1 MGAGALHPTVREA
14 PRLAWASARAWSP
27 NRGVAV
33 MMWPGHLATVG
44 PAIIRKTL
52 YRLRRPEGISLITVT
67 PLSRL
72 EQVGPVALAG
82 VAVAMAG
89 LFVAAIGVGAVDT
102 PTVLVLLFLFAPG
115 LVQQGRTAFGADP
128 EWRQTLQDM
137 ATHRGPDHAC
147 VVWVAGSAA
156 SWPERQGNL
165 TALMGALAPH
175 LDDKTVLMQA
185 HTPALATVYASW
197 GWTPISPGG
206 CTLIRRPR
214 RPSAEDHQ
222 A

>member
-1 MGAGALHPTVREA
+1 
-14 PRLAWASARAWSP
+14 
-27 NRGVAV
+27 
-33 MMWPGHLATVG
+33 MMWSGHLVTVG
-44 PAIIRKTL
+44 PAIIRKVL

-72 EQVGPVALAG
+72 EQVGPVGLAG

-89 LFVAAIGVGAVDT
+89 LFAAVIGVGVADT

-115 LVQQGRTAFGADP
+115 LVQQGRTAFAADP
-128 EWRQTLQDM
+128 QWRQALQDM
-137 ATHRGPDHAC
+137 ASHREPDHAA

-185 HTPALATVYASW
+185 RTPALATVYTSW

-206 CTLIRRPR
+206 CTLIRGPR
-214 RPSAEDHQ
+214 RPSAEDHL